1 METPPEP
8 LKTMNHQTLKY
19 RLFQFKRLLVQQERQ
34 VKFCFDHRLQ
44 WRSGNTKMRLQNIMP
59 RIFLSA
65 ALSGW
70 LIAAATAHGQQIKTA
85 GSAEWDKLV
94 DAARKEGKV
103 TVSLPASAEMK
114 KQVEEQF
121 KKRYAIEVE
130 TFTARGSAAVRRM
143 ADEFKAGV
151 RHFDLHVGGS
161 SSIVSGMLDE
171 GILDPLEP
179 WLVLPEV
186 KDPKQWWGGH
196 LWVDNAK
203 RFVYTFQAYLSE
215 IIWYNSEL
223 VKPSEIRSWDD
234 FLNPK
239 WKGKIGYLDPR
250 TPGAGDSTWSY
261 IWQVKGEE
269 YLKKLVAQDLALG
282 RDQRLL
288 AESLARGRVAIMI
301 GLSYYSYLPFLKAG
315 LPIKTLPKLKEG
327 NYGTG
332 GSGNLAIIKAPA
344 HPNATKVFVNWLLGR
359 EGQEIVSRALGQA
372 TRRLD
377 VDTSWLKEAGTIAAK
392 DVMSVNDYLQI
403 ENQSEEKLD
412 KVREPATKVAHALL
426 K

>member
-1 METPPEP
+1 M
-8 LKTMNHQTLKY
+8 MNARNILSVG
-19 RLFQFKRLLVQQERQ
+19 LFWVLML
-34 VKFCFDHRLQ
+34 
-44 WRSGNTKMRLQNIMP
+44 
-59 RIFLSA
+59 
-65 ALSGW
+65 
-70 LIAAATAHGQQIKTA
+70 AAAANGQQDKAA
-85 GSAEWDKLV
+85 GAVEWDKLV
-94 DAARKEGKV
+94 DAAKKEAKV

-121 KKRYAIEVE
+121 KKRYGIEVE
-130 TFTARGSAAVRRM
+130 TFTARGSSAVRRM

-151 RHFDLHVGGS
+151 RHFDLHIGGS

-171 GILDPLEP
+171 GILDPIEP
-179 WLVLPEV
+179 WLALPEV

-215 IIWYNSEL
+215 IIWYNTDL
-223 VKPSEIRSWDD
+223 IKPNEIRSLDD

-250 TPGAGDSTWSY
+250 TPGAGDSTWSFM
-261 IWQVKGEE
+261 WRVKGED
-269 YLKKLVAQDLALG
+269 YLKKLVAQDLFLG
-282 RDQRLL
+282 RDQRVL
-288 AESLARGRVAIMI
+288 AESLAKGRVAVMI

-315 LPIKTLPKLKEG
+315 LPIKTLPRLKEG

-344 HPNATKVFVNWLLGR
+344 HPNSTKVFVNWLLGR

-377 VDTSWLKEAGTIAAK
+377 VDTRFLKESGTIAAK

-412 KVREPATKVAHALL
+412 KIREPAAKFAHAIL

>member
-1 METPPEP
+1 MIA
-8 LKTMNHQTLKY
+8 MNLLTVG
-19 RLFQFKRLLVQQERQ
+19 LFGALLFAPAVYSQQ
-34 VKFCFDHRLQ
+34 
-44 WRSGNTKMRLQNIMP
+44 S
-59 RIFLSA
+59 
-65 ALSGW
+65 
-70 LIAAATAHGQQIKTA
+70 KTA
-85 GSAEWDKLV
+85 GSAEWDMVV
-94 DAARKEGKV
+94 DAAKKEGKV
-103 TVSLPASAEMK
+103 TVSIPASAEMR
-114 KQVEEQF
+114 KQLEEQF
-121 KKRYAIEVE
+121 KKRYGIEVE
-130 TFTARGSAAVRRM
+130 IFTARGSSAVRRM

-151 RHFDLHVGGS
+151 RHFDLHIGGS

-171 GILDPLEP
+171 GILDAIEP
-179 WLVLPEV
+179 WLALPEV

-203 RFVYTFQAYLSE
+203 RFVYMFQAYLSE
-215 IIWYNSEL
+215 VIWYNTDL
-223 VKPSEIRSWDD
+223 VKPNEIRSLDD

-250 TPGAGDSTWSY
+250 TPGAGDSTWSFM
-261 IWQVKGEE
+261 WKVKGEE
-269 YLKKLVAQDLALG
+269 YLKRLAAQDLYLG

-288 AESLARGRVAIMI
+288 AESLAKGRTAVMI
-301 GLSYYSYLPFLKAG
+301 GNSYYSYLPFLKAG
-315 LPIKTLPKLKEG
+315 LPIKTLPTLKEG

-344 HPNATKVFVNWLLGR
+344 HPNSTKVFVNWLLGR

-377 VDTSWLKEAGTIAAK
+377 VDTRWLKESGTIAAK
-392 DVMSVNDYLQI
+392 DVMSANDFWQI

-412 KVREPATKVAHALL
+412 KVREPAAKVAHAIL

>member
-1 METPPEP
+1 MRHFS
-8 LKTMNHQTLKY
+8 LYNGDRLHVRMMNA
-19 RLFQFKRLLVQQERQ
+19 R
-34 VKFCFDHRLQ
+34 
-44 WRSGNTKMRLQNIMP
+44 N
-59 RIFLSA
+59 FLSVLLFWILLSAPA
-65 ALSGW
+65 AN
-70 LIAAATAHGQQIKTA
+70 GQQDKAARTA
-85 GSAEWDKLV
+85 DWDKLV
-94 DAARKEGKV
+94 DAAKKEGKV

-121 KKRYAIEVE
+121 KKRYGIEVE
-130 TFTARGSAAVRRM
+130 TFTARGSSAVRRM

-151 RHFDLHVGGS
+151 RSFDLHIGGS

-171 GILDPLEP
+171 GILDPIEP

-215 IIWYNSEL
+215 VICYNTDL
-223 VKPSEIRSWDD
+223 IKPAEIRSLDD

-250 TPGAGDSTWSY
+250 TPGAGDSTWSFL
-261 IWQVKGEE
+261 WQVKGEQ
-269 YLKKLVAQDLALG
+269 YLKKLVAQDLFLG
-282 RDQRLL
+282 RDQRVL
-288 AESLARGRVAIMI
+288 AESLARGRVAVMI
-301 GLSYYSYLPFLKAG
+301 GNSYYSYLPFLKAG
-315 LPIKTLPKLKEG
+315 LPIKSLPRLKEG

-332 GSGNLAIIKAPA
+332 GSGNLAIIKGPA
-344 HPNATKVFVNWLLGR
+344 HPNSTKVFVNWLLGR

-377 VDTSWLKEAGTIAAK
+377 VDTRFLKESGTIAAK

-412 KVREPATKVAHALL
+412 KIREPAAKFAHAIL

>member
-1 METPPEP
+1 MRHFC
-8 LKTMNHQTLKY
+8 LCHGD
-19 RLFQFKRLLVQQERQ
+19 RLLVQMMNAR
-34 VKFCFDHRLQ
+34 
-44 WRSGNTKMRLQNIMP
+44 NI
-59 RIFLSA
+59 LSVG
-65 ALSGW
+65 LFW
-70 LIAAATAHGQQIKTA
+70 VLMLAAAANGQQDKAA
-85 GSAEWDKLV
+85 GAVEWDKLV
-94 DAARKEGKV
+94 DAAKKEAKV

-121 KKRYAIEVE
+121 KKRYGIEVE
-130 TFTARGSAAVRRM
+130 TFTARGSSAVRRM

-151 RHFDLHVGGS
+151 RHFDLHIGGS

-171 GILDPLEP
+171 GILDPIEP
-179 WLVLPEV
+179 WLALPEV

-215 IIWYNSEL
+215 IIWYNTDL
-223 VKPSEIRSWDD
+223 IKPNEIRSLDD

-250 TPGAGDSTWSY
+250 TPGAGDSTWSFM
-261 IWQVKGEE
+261 WRVKGED
-269 YLKKLVAQDLALG
+269 YLKKLVAQDLFLG
-282 RDQRLL
+282 RDQRVL
-288 AESLARGRVAIMI
+288 AESLAKGRVAVMI

-315 LPIKTLPKLKEG
+315 LPIKTLPRLKEG

-344 HPNATKVFVNWLLGR
+344 HPNSTKVFVNWLLGR

-377 VDTSWLKEAGTIAAK
+377 VDTRFLRESGTIAAK
-392 DVMSVNDYLQI
+392 DVMSVNDFLQI

-412 KVREPATKVAHALL
+412 KVREPAAKVAHALL

>member
-1 METPPEP
+1 MP
-8 LKTMNHQTLKY
+8 
-19 RLFQFKRLLVQQERQ
+19 VQI
-34 VKFCFDHRLQ
+34 
-44 WRSGNTKMRLQNIMP
+44 NIA
-59 RIFLSA
+59 RNILSA
-65 ALSGW
+65 MLFGV
-70 LIAAATAHGQQIKTA
+70 LIFAPSVDGQQSKTS
-85 GSAEWDKLV
+85 GSTEWDKLL
-94 DAARKEGKV
+94 DAAKKEGKV

-114 KQVEEQF
+114 KQIEEQF
-121 KKRYAIEVE
+121 KKRYGIEVE
-130 TFTARGSAAVRRM
+130 TFTSRGSTAVRRM

-151 RHFDLHVGGS
+151 RSFDLHIGGS

-171 GILDPLEP
+171 GILDPIEP
-179 WLVLPEV
+179 WLALPEV

-215 IIWYNSEL
+215 VIWYNSEW
-223 VKPSEIRSWDD
+223 VKPAEIRSFDD

-250 TPGAGDSTWSY
+250 TPGAGDSTWAFM
-261 IWQVKGEE
+261 WKVKGEE
-269 YLKKLVAQDLALG
+269 YLKKLVAQELYLG
-282 RDQRLL
+282 RDQRIL
-288 AESLARGRVAIMI
+288 AENLARGRIAVMI
-301 GLSYYSYLPFLKAG
+301 GNSYYSYLPFLKAG
-315 LPIKTLPKLKEG
+315 LPIKSLPTLKEG

-344 HPNATKVFVNWLLGR
+344 RPNSTKVFVNWLLGR
-359 EGQEIVSRALGQA
+359 EGQEIVSKALGQA

-377 VDTSWLKEAGTIAAK
+377 VETRFLKESGTIAAK
-392 DVMSVNDYLQI
+392 DVMSVSDFLQI

-412 KVREPATKVAHALL
+412 KVREPASKFAHSLL

>member
-1 METPPEP
+1 
-8 LKTMNHQTLKY
+8 
-19 RLFQFKRLLVQQERQ
+19 
-34 VKFCFDHRLQ
+34 
-44 WRSGNTKMRLQNIMP
+44 MP
-59 RIFLSA
+59 VRFIIAQRFLSVGLLWVLIFAPA
-65 ALSGW
+65 AYSQPSK
-70 LIAAATAHGQQIKTA
+70 AA
-85 GSAEWDKLV
+85 GSAEWDILV
-94 DAARKEGKV
+94 DAAKKEGKV
-103 TVSLPASAEMK
+103 TVSIPASAEMR
-114 KQVEEQF
+114 KQVEDQF
-121 KKRYAIEVE
+121 KKRYGVEVE
-130 TFTARGSAAVRRM
+130 VFTGRGSAAVRRM
-143 ADEFKAGV
+143 ADEFNAGV
-151 RHFDLHVGGS
+151 RYFDLHIGGS

-171 GILDPLEP
+171 GILDPIEP
-179 WLVLPEV
+179 WLALPEV

-215 IIWYNSEL
+215 VIWYNSDL
-223 VKPSEIRSWDD
+223 VKPNEIRSLDD

-250 TPGAGDSTWSY
+250 TPGAGDSTWAFM
-261 IWQVKGEE
+261 WRVKGED
-269 YLKKLVAQDLALG
+269 YLKKLAAQDLYLG
-282 RDQRLL
+282 RDQRQL
-288 AESLARGRVAIMI
+288 AESLAKGRVAVMI

-315 LPIKTLPKLKEG
+315 LPIKTLPTLKEG

-344 HPNATKVFVNWLLGR
+344 HPNSTKVFVNWLLGR

-377 VDTSWLKEAGTIAAK
+377 VDTRFLRESGTIAAK
-392 DVMSVNDYLQI
+392 DHMSVNDFLQI

-412 KVREPATKVAHALL
+412 KVREPAAKVAHALL

>member
-1 METPPEP
+1 MPDRIIM
-8 LKTMNHQTLKY
+8 LRRYFLIGA
-19 RLFQFKRLLVQQERQ
+19 LGVFLLAPAAHAQQ
-34 VKFCFDHRLQ
+34 
-44 WRSGNTKMRLQNIMP
+44 S
-59 RIFLSA
+59 
-65 ALSGW
+65 
-70 LIAAATAHGQQIKTA
+70 KTA
-85 GSAEWDKLV
+85 APADWDKIV
-94 DAARKEGKV
+94 DAAKKEGKV
-103 TVSLPASAEMK
+103 TVSVPASAELK
-114 KQVEEQF
+114 RQIEGQF
-121 KKRYAIEVE
+121 KKRYGIEVE
-130 TFTARGSAAVRRM
+130 SFTARGSAAVRRM

-151 RHFDLHVGGS
+151 RTFDLHIGGS
-161 SSIVSGMLDE
+161 SSIVSGLLDE
-171 GILDPLEP
+171 GILDPVEP
-179 WLVLPEV
+179 WMVLPEV

-215 IIWYNSEL
+215 VIWYNSDL
-223 VKPSEIRSWDD
+223 VKPEEIRSLDD

-239 WKGKIGYLDPR
+239 WKGKIGFLDPR
-250 TPGAGDSTWSY
+250 TPGAGDSSWAFM
-261 IWQVKGEE
+261 WKAKGED
-269 YLKKLVAQDLALG
+269 YLRKLVAQDLYLG

-288 AESLARGRVAIMI
+288 AENLAKGRVAVVI

-315 LPIKTLPKLKEG
+315 LPVKALPTPKEG

-344 HPNATKVFVNWLLGR
+344 HPNGTKVFVNWLLGH

-377 VDTSWLKEAGTIAAK
+377 VDTHFLRESGTIAAK
-392 DVMSVNDYLQI
+392 DVMPVSEYLQV

-412 KVREPATKVAHALL
+412 KIREPASKLARALL

>member
-1 METPPEP
+1 MIVR
-8 LKTMNHQTLKY
+8 N
-19 RLFQFKRLLVQQERQ
+19 
-34 VKFCFDHRLQ
+34 
-44 WRSGNTKMRLQNIMP
+44 
-59 RIFLSA
+59 FLSV
-65 ALSGW
+65 G
-70 LIAAATAHGQQIKTA
+70 LIWILIFVSAVYGQDGKATGT
-85 GSAEWDKLV
+85 AEWDKLV
-94 DAARKEGKV
+94 DAAKKEGKV
-103 TVSLPASAEMK
+103 TVSFPASAEMK

-121 KKRYAIEVE
+121 KKRYGIEVE
-130 TFTARGSAAVRRM
+130 TFTARGSSAVRRM

-151 RHFDLHVGGS
+151 RSFDLHIGGS

-171 GILDPLEP
+171 GILDPIEP

-215 IIWYNSEL
+215 VIWYNTEL
-223 VKPSEIRSWDD
+223 VKPAEIRSLDD

-250 TPGAGDSTWSY
+250 TPGAGDSTWSFL
-261 IWQVKGEE
+261 WQVKGEQ
-269 YLKKLVAQDLALG
+269 YLKKLVAQDLFLG
-282 RDQRLL
+282 RDQRVL
-288 AESLARGRVAIMI
+288 AESLARGRVAVMI
-301 GLSYYSYLPFLKAG
+301 GNSYYSYLPFLKAG
-315 LPIKTLPKLKEG
+315 LPIKSLPRLKEG

-332 GSGNLAIIKAPA
+332 GSGNLAIIKGPA
-344 HPNATKVFVNWLLGR
+344 HPNSTKVFVNWLLGR

-377 VDTSWLKEAGTIAAK
+377 VDTRFLKESGTIAAK

-412 KVREPATKVAHALL
+412 KIREPAAKFAHAIL

>member
-1 METPPEP
+1 MVVFKGLFAT
-8 LKTMNHQTLKY
+8 KRSDDGVRNFCRRNGD
-19 RLFQFKRLLVQQERQ
+19 RLSVQIMIARRLLSAG
-34 VKFCFDHRLQ
+34 L
-44 WRSGNTKMRLQNIMP
+44 
-59 RIFLSA
+59 LSMLLFA
-65 ALSGW
+65 PAVYSQDGKG
-70 LIAAATAHGQQIKTA
+70 TGT
-85 GSAEWDKLV
+85 AEWDKLV
-94 DAARKEGKV
+94 DAAKKEGKA

-121 KKRYAIEVE
+121 KKRYGIEVE
-130 TFTARGSAAVRRM
+130 TFTARGSSAVRRM

-151 RHFDLHVGGS
+151 RSFDLHIGGS

-171 GILDPLEP
+171 GILDPIEP

-215 IIWYNSEL
+215 VIWYNTEL
-223 VKPSEIRSWDD
+223 VKPAEIRSLDD

-250 TPGAGDSTWSY
+250 TPGAGDSTWSFL
-261 IWQVKGEE
+261 WQVKGEE
-269 YLKKLVAQDLALG
+269 YLKKLVAQDLFLG
-282 RDQRLL
+282 RDQRVL
-288 AESLARGRVAIMI
+288 AESLARGRVAVMI
-301 GLSYYSYLPFLKAG
+301 GNSYYSYLPFLKAG
-315 LPIKTLPKLKEG
+315 LPIKTLPRLKEG

-332 GSGNLAIIKAPA
+332 GSGNLAIIKGPA
-344 HPNATKVFVNWLLGR
+344 HPNSTKVFVNWLLGR

-377 VDTSWLKEAGTIAAK
+377 VDTRFLKESGTIAAK

-412 KVREPATKVAHALL
+412 KIREPAAKFAHAIL

>member
-1 METPPEP
+1 MP
-8 LKTMNHQTLKY
+8 
-19 RLFQFKRLLVQQERQ
+19 VQIIIA
-34 VKFCFDHRLQ
+34 
-44 WRSGNTKMRLQNIMP
+44 RSI
-59 RIFLSA
+59 LSA
-65 ALSGW
+65 MLFGV
-70 LIAAATAHGQQIKTA
+70 LIFAPAVDGQQSKAA

-94 DAARKEGKV
+94 DAAKKEAKV
-103 TVSLPASAEMK
+103 TVSLPASAELK
-114 KQVEEQF
+114 KQIEEQF
-121 KKRYAIEVE
+121 KKRYGIEVE
-130 TFTARGSAAVRRM
+130 TFTSRGSTGVRRM

-151 RHFDLHVGGS
+151 RSFDLHIGGS

-171 GILDPLEP
+171 GILDPIEP
-179 WLVLPEV
+179 WLALPEV

-215 IIWYNSEL
+215 VMWYNSEL
-223 VKPSEIRSWDD
+223 VKPTEIRSFDD
-234 FLNPK
+234 FLNPR

-250 TPGAGDSTWSY
+250 TPGAGDSTWAFM
-261 IWQVKGEE
+261 WKVKGEE
-269 YLKKLVAQDLALG
+269 YLKKLVAQDLYLG
-282 RDQRLL
+282 RDQRIL
-288 AESLARGRVAIMI
+288 AENLARGRIAVMI
-301 GLSYYSYLPFLKAG
+301 GNSYYSYLPFLKAG
-315 LPIKTLPKLKEG
+315 LPIKPLPTLKEG

-344 HPNATKVFVNWLLGR
+344 RPNSTKVFVNWLLGR

-377 VDTSWLKEAGTIAAK
+377 VDTSFLRESGTIAAK
-392 DVMSVNDYLQI
+392 DTMSVGDFLQI

-412 KVREPATKVAHALL
+412 KVREPASKVAHALL

>member
-1 METPPEP
+1 M
-8 LKTMNHQTLKY
+8 MNARNILSVG
-19 RLFQFKRLLVQQERQ
+19 LFWVLML
-34 VKFCFDHRLQ
+34 
-44 WRSGNTKMRLQNIMP
+44 
-59 RIFLSA
+59 
-65 ALSGW
+65 
-70 LIAAATAHGQQIKTA
+70 ATAANGQQDKAA
-85 GSAEWDKLV
+85 GAVEWDKLV
-94 DAARKEGKV
+94 DAAKKEAKV

-121 KKRYAIEVE
+121 KKRYGIEVE
-130 TFTARGSAAVRRM
+130 TFTARGSSAVRRM

-151 RHFDLHVGGS
+151 RHFDLHIGGS

-171 GILDPLEP
+171 GILDPIEP
-179 WLVLPEV
+179 WLALPEV

-196 LWVDNAK
+196 LWIDNAK

-215 IIWYNSEL
+215 VIWYNTDL
-223 VKPSEIRSWDD
+223 IKPSEIRSLDD

-239 WKGKIGYLDPR
+239 WKGRIGYLDPR
-250 TPGAGDSTWSY
+250 TPGAGDSTWSFM
-261 IWQVKGEE
+261 WRVKGEE
-269 YLKKLVAQDLALG
+269 YLKKLVAQDLYLG

-288 AESLARGRVAIMI
+288 AESLAKGRVAVMI

-315 LPIKTLPKLKEG
+315 LPIKTLPRLQEG

-344 HPNATKVFVNWLLGR
+344 HPNSTKVFVNWLLGR

-377 VDTSWLKEAGTIAAK
+377 VDTRFLREFGTIAAK
-392 DVMSVNDYLQI
+392 DVMSVNDFLQI

-412 KVREPATKVAHALL
+412 KVREPAAKFAHTLL